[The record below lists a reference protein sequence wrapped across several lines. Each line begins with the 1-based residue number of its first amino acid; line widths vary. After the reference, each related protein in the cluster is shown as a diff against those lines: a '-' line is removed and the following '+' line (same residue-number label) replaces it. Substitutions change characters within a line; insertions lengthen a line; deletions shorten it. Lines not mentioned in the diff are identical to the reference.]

1 MENMVYIRMRY
12 RVHVHRDQNI
22 KVKEIAKVLGP
33 EQLVRKV
40 QEVFVHQVSIED
52 KTLVIIDMSQLLEK
66 ILESIPDL
74 EIQTF
79 GPTQTIVEIIYQ
91 KRKVS
96 YLAITAVWL
105 LLFFGAALTIMNYH
119 EDVSMQEVHQRLFKI
134 ITGREDSKPLLIQI
148 PYSIGLGLGMIL
160 FFNHFFRKKFN
171 EEPSPLEVE
180 IFNYQQDL
188 DQFVIMNENKES
200 VKQLDER

>member
-12 RVHVHRDQNI
+12 RVHVHQDQNI
-22 KVKEIAKVLGP
+22 QVKNIAKVLGP
-33 EQLVRKV
+33 EQLVKKV
-40 QEVFVHQVSIED
+40 EEIFVHQVSIED
-52 KTLVIIDMSQLLEK
+52 KTIVIIDLSQMLAR
-66 ILESIPDL
+66 ILESMPGL
-74 EIQTF
+74 EVQTF
-79 GPTQTIVEIIYQ
+79 GPTQTIVEIIYD

-96 YLAITAVWL
+96 YLAVTAVWL
-105 LLFFGAALTIMNYH
+105 LLFFGTALTIMNYH
-119 EDVSMQEVHQRLFKI
+119 EDVSMQDVHQKLFKI

-148 PYSIGLGLGMIL
+148 PYSFGLGLGMIL
-160 FFNHFFRKKFN
+160 FFNHFFRKRFN

-188 DQFVIMNENKES
+188 DQFMIMNENKES